1 MRIEK
6 SWGEERKK
14 KEKEEEIRKER
25 KKEKKK
31 SRLQQVDHSC
41 YEIKSGRTEAKFERS
56 LLIRANCDTMKFIG
70 SLLGIS
76 SPKKMGKE
84 YMKVGRNALFGVRTS
99 QHDGLY
105 TDKVPRPLSF
115 LVSKNG
121 KLKHGKQ
128 VLFRFDLC

>member
-1 MRIEK
+1 
-6 SWGEERKK
+6 
-14 KEKEEEIRKER
+14 
-25 KKEKKK
+25 
-31 SRLQQVDHSC
+31 
-41 YEIKSGRTEAKFERS
+41 
-56 LLIRANCDTMKFIG
+56 MKFIG

-76 SPKKMGKE
+76 SPKRMGKE

-121 KLKHGKQ
+121 KLKHGKRRYYLILIY
-128 VLFRFDLC
+128 VKLHVPVTRGDEITRVCSTAKVN